1 MSDAPAAAAPTA
13 KGLLQSKTFWLQIV
27 STAAVFLPAV
37 QSWLLAN
44 PVEFV
49 AVLGALNIL
58 VRFATSGKIS
68 LFGAGETSKASTMGI
83 VFWVGT
89 VAGALVLLPSC
100 SPDGSFP
107 FKATLIMEDG
117 AISYSSKGGIEAS
130 VYGAAGRMPTIYREK

>member
-1 MSDAPAAAAPTA
+1 MSDAPAAAPTA
-13 KGLLQSKTFWLQIV
+13 KGLLKSKTFWLQV
-27 STAAVFLPAV
+27 VTTAAVFLPAV
-37 QSWLLAN
+37 QSWLAEN

-49 AVLGALNIL
+49 AVLGALNVL

-89 VAGALVLLPSC
+89 MAGALAFLPSC
-100 SPDGSFP
+100 SPGDSFP
-107 FKATLIMEDG
+107 IKATLIMPDG

-130 VYGAAGRMPTIYREK
+130 VYGAAGRMPKIYREK